1 MKKARMKS
9 KAMLAYSKNVL
20 NKMSFD
26 VILFKKE
33 LTKACKNLLAE
44 EVDELMKWVQEN
56 FGAQYVL
63 QPIPVKSK

>member
-1 MKKARMKS
+1 MKKAREKS
-9 KAMLAYSKNVL
+9 KKMLAYSQNVL

-26 VILFKKE
+26 VLLFKKE

-44 EVDELMKWVQEN
+44 EVDELMKWVLEN

-63 QPIPVKSK
+63 QPIPVKK

>member
-1 MKKARMKS
+1 MKKAKEKS
-9 KAMLAYSKNVL
+9 KKMLAYSQNVL

-26 VILFKKE
+26 VLLFKKE

-44 EVDELMKWVQEN
+44 EVDELMKWVLEN

-63 QPIPVKSK
+63 KPIPVNK